1 MCNVQP
7 GAGGPA
13 SGGIDE
19 RQPCFM
25 SCKGKGG
32 RDVALAPI
40 CSTGYGGPGL
50 PPVGCAKNHLEIVAR
65 GPSCFTFDPA
75 ILAVD
80 KTHPGPIHWNIGRE
94 RGTLPGLAPIARV
107 RPDSPCLL
115 PCPHSPPLFAREKLS
130 PPNR

>member
-7 GAGGPA
+7 GAGGPT

-40 CSTGYGGPGL
+40 YSTGYGGPGL
-50 PPVGCAKNHLEIVAR
+50 PPVGCAKKHLENVAC

-75 ILAVD
+75 IPPFY
-80 KTHPGPIHWNIGRE
+80 KTHSAPGPFDIATECR
-94 RGTLPGLAPIARV
+94 TLPR
-107 RPDSPCLL
+107 
-115 PCPHSPPLFAREKLS
+115 LS
-130 PPNR
+130 PL